1 MKRGRSEKKL
11 EASFLAL
18 LPFAL
23 CPEPETR
30 KQSMEEDEQ
39 VMKRERSE

>member
-18 LPFAL
+18 AFAL